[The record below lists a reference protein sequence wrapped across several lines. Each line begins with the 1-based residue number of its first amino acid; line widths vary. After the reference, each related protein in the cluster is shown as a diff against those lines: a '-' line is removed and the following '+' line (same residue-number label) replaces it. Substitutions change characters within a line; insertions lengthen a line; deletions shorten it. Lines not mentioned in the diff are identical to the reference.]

1 VDEAILVVDDEDAI
15 RELCVSALQDEGF
28 QVEEAA
34 SAQAALALLESKH
47 IDIVLT
53 DLRMAGMDGI
63 ELVRRIREG
72 DRGADVVVMTGNAT
86 ISTAV
91 EAMKLGAYDY
101 ITKPFALDDLIGLVG
116 RLVERRALLAENLL
130 LREQLK
136 GKDGFAGI
144 VGTSPKMRDL
154 YRYLLKI
161 APKKFPVLIVGESGT
176 GKELVARAIHNYGPW
191 KSRPFVPVDCG
202 ALTPTLIESELFGHV
217 RGSFTGATQDRQG
230 LFRTADDGTIFL
242 DEIGELPA
250 ELQVKLLRV
259 LQESEFRA
267 VGSDAR
273 IPLRARVIAATNRDL
288 EAAIKNRTFRGD
300 LFYRLNVLTAKL
312 APLRARKEDIGPLAQ
327 HFLARHGDASTP
339 IAGLSPQ
346 AMQRL
351 MAYDW
356 PGNVRE
362 LENCIRHALAV
373 TSGPWIEWKDLPHEV
388 RSAETAV
395 PGARPLTYLEEVERR
410 AILDALDSTSGQ
422 RLSAAKLLGIGKTT
436 LYSKLKQYGIEEPA
450 EKTAG

>member
-1 VDEAILVVDDEDAI
+1 
-15 RELCVSALQDEGF
+15 
-28 QVEEAA
+28 
-34 SAQAALALLESKH
+34 
-47 IDIVLT
+47 
-53 DLRMAGMDGI
+53 
-63 ELVRRIREG
+63 
-72 DRGADVVVMTGNAT
+72 
-86 ISTAV
+86 
-91 EAMKLGAYDY
+91 
-101 ITKPFALDDLIGLVG
+101 
-116 RLVERRALLAENLL
+116 
-130 LREQLK
+130 
-136 GKDGFAGI
+136 
-144 VGTSPKMRDL
+144 
-154 YRYLLKI
+154 
-161 APKKFPVLIVGESGT
+161 VLIVGESGT
-176 GKELVARAIHNYGPW
+176 GKEMVARAIHSYGPW
-191 KSRPFVPVDCG
+191 KSRPFVPVDCA
-202 ALTPTLIESELFGHV
+202 ALTPSLIESELFGHV

-242 DEIGELPA
+242 DEIGELPL

-267 VGSDAR
+267 VGSDVR

-312 APLRARKEDIGPLAQ
+312 SPLRARKDDIAPLAQ
-327 HFLARHGDASTP
+327 HFLARHGDNSTP
-339 IAGLSPQ
+339 IAGFSPQ

-362 LENCIRHALAV
+362 LENCVRHSLAV
-373 TSGPWIEWKDLPHEV
+373 TSGPWIELKDLPREV
-388 RSAETAV
+388 RSAEPATA
-395 PGARPLTYLEEVERR
+395 GGRSLTYLEDVERR

-436 LYSKLKQYGIEEPA
+436 LYSKLKQYGIEEAA